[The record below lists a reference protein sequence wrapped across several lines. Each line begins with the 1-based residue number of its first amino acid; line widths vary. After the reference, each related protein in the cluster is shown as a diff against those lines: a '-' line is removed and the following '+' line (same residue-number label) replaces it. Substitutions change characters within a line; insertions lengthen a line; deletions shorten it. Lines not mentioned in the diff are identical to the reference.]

1 VNEGKGAIMVS
12 KRLVKRSLAMTKA
25 NVQTG
30 VDAAVTIAA
39 RTQSLVSPAGRPTEK
54 AREARRMVQEKL
66 DAAVEG
72 ALAAQTAW
80 GAFLYTAAFGGVRT
94 PNDVSAALAGIAE
107 AAAKPAGRKVR
118 ANARRLAGT
127 RASP

>member
-1 VNEGKGAIMVS
+1 
-12 KRLVKRSLAMTKA
+12 MTKA

-30 VDAAVTIAA
+30 VNAAVTIAA
-39 RTQSLVSPAGRPTEK
+39 RTQSLVSPAAGRRK
-54 AREARRMVQEKL
+54 RRARRGGWCRKNSTRRSRSAQ
-66 DAAVEG
+66 AAWVP
-72 ALAAQTAW
+72 LK
-80 GAFLYTAAFGGVRT
+80 AAFGGVRT

-107 AAAKPAGRKVR
+107 AAAKTAPRKVR

>member
-1 VNEGKGAIMVS
+1 MVFVAGGRVNEGKGAIMVS

-72 ALAAQTAW
+72 ALAAQ
-80 GAFLYTAAFGGVRT
+80 AA
-94 PNDVSAALAGIAE
+94 
-107 AAAKPAGRKVR
+107 
-118 ANARRLAGT
+118 
-127 RASP
+127 